1 MIAEA
6 RPRIVYL
13 DHSATTCVH
22 PSVVEAMVPY
32 FSVEY
37 GNPSSVHTLGQHAR
51 QALEQSHRTVA
62 EILHCAP
69 REVVFTGSGTESD
82 NLALRGVAL
91 ARRRDG
97 RHIVTTPIE
106 HHAITHSLEQLV
118 QTLGLEVTEVPVD
131 ANGLVQ
137 PEAIAAAL
145 RPDTILVSVMYANN
159 EVGTIQPLTEI
170 GALVRERGII
180 FHTDAVQAG
189 GYLSLDVQAL
199 QVDLLSLSGHK
210 FHAPKGVGVL
220 YIRRGTPYVSMIT
233 GGGQEDGR
241 RSGTENIPGIVGL
254 VTALRQAQSER
265 DAKNE
270 RLRALRDHLIG
281 GVLER
286 VPGSQLTGHPERRL
300 PGHASFTIDGVEAD
314 ALLLALDLEGIAA
327 SSGSACASGAAEPS
341 HVLKAMGLPRAR
353 AMGALRLSL
362 GDDNQPEDIERA
374 LEVLPKVV
382 ERLRAFTYV

>member
-1 MIAEA
+1 MRTNQTAE
-6 RPRIVYL
+6 IVYL
-13 DHSATTCVH
+13 DHSATTGVAA
-22 PSVVEAMVPY
+22 SVVEAMLPY
-32 FSVEY
+32 FRDAY
-37 GNPSSVHTLGQHAR
+37 GNPSSLHALGQRAQ
-51 QALEQSHRTVA
+51 QALEQAHRVVA
-62 EILHCAP
+62 EILNCAP

-91 ARRRDG
+91 ARRHEG

-106 HHAITHSLEQLV
+106 HHAISHTLEQLR
-118 QTLGLEVTEVPVD
+118 QTMGVEVTEVPVD
-131 ANGLVQ
+131 EYGLVD
-137 PEAIAAAL
+137 PEAVAEAL

-159 EVGTIQPLTEI
+159 EVGTIQPIAEI
-170 GALVRERGII
+170 GALVRERGIT

-189 GYLSLDVQAL
+189 GYLPLDVEAL

-210 FHAPKGVGVL
+210 FHGPKGVGVL
-220 YIRRGTPYVSMIT
+220 YVRRGTPYVSTLT

-241 RSGTENIPGIVGL
+241 RSGTQNIPGIVGL
-254 VTALRQAQSER
+254 ATALRLAQTDR
-265 DAKNE
+265 AAKNE
-270 RLRALRDHLIG
+270 RLRAMRDHLIG
-281 GVLER
+281 GVLES

-341 HVLKAMGLPRAR
+341 HVLGAMGVPHAQ

-362 GDDNQPEDIERA
+362 GDDNEPADVERA
-374 LEVLPKVV
+374 LDVLPKVV
-382 ERLRAFTYV
+382 ERLRAFASV